1 MKTENKYKD
10 EVWKEYTED
19 IFRDKDVFLISS
31 YGRVIR
37 KKDYDMVVNERE
49 GYQVKIKKSILN
61 GYPIFSAKGKKDG
74 KHISR
79 YVHKVMGELFL
90 KKKKS
95 DTYVTHKD
103 YDKTNNKVDNLM
115 WVDRK
120 GLNEHNKNNPNYKA
134 GFLHRKV
141 RNSKLTAKR
150 VLKLREIVDDPNRTM
165 TYREIAR
172 KFRITEMQV
181 WRIKNRKNWKGLDDN
196 K

>member
-1 MKTENKYKD
+1 
-10 EVWKEYTED
+10 
-19 IFRDKDVFLISS
+19 
-31 YGRVIR
+31 
-37 KKDYDMVVNERE
+37 MVVNEQE

-61 GYPIFSAKGKKDG
+61 GYPIFSAKTKEG
-74 KHISR
+74 KHVSR
-79 YVHKVMGELFL
+79 YVHKVMGQLYL

-103 YDKTNNKVDNLM
+103 YNKTNNSIDNLM
-115 WVDRK
+115 WVDRE
-120 GLNEHNKNNPNYKA
+120 GLNLHNQKNPNYKA
-134 GFLHRKV
+134 AFSRKKV
-141 RNSKLTAKR
+141 RNSKLNVNR

-181 WRIKNRKNWKGLDDN
+181 WRIKHRKNWKFLDDE